1 MKDYDLLNNNLNVAI
16 MSYQQWRSQPKFH
29 SESLKEGYKL
39 TYRLREK
46 VLERDGRFCKV
57 CGASTNLHID
67 HIIPLSKGGKTIL
80 SNLQVLCKK
89 CNLQKGNKTMEQFI
103 QWRKKNG
110 KTYKTRP

>member
-1 MKDYDLLNNNLNVAI
+1 MKDYDLLNNKLNVAT

-39 TYRLREK
+39 THKLREM
-46 VLERDGRFCKV
+46 VFERDGRFCNV

-89 CNLQKGNKTMEQFI
+89 CNLQKGNKTMGQFI
-103 QWRKKNG
+103 KWRNNNG